1 VTQAPGP
8 QPPAPRPVPP
18 PGPPPGRLQGRVGLI
33 TGAASGIGAAG
44 AELFAAQGAALV
56 LLDVDAAQGNRVA
69 EAVNARGGRAVFVA
83 GDAASADDVSGAVR
97 RAVATFGR
105 LDLLWANA
113 GIGVAKTVPEM
124 TLDEWDRV
132 LAVNLTGAFLLA
144 KFGIPELAAAG
155 GGTMVITGSANSFT
169 ADRSWAAYCASKG
182 GLLML
187 CRALALDHASDGVR
201 VNIVCPGSVA
211 TPLHEA
217 WLATRPGG
225 RPLAETR
232 EDDRAAHPLGRFAD
246 PAEVAQAALF
256 LSSAESSFTTGAP
269 LLVDGGVTA

>member
-1 VTQAPGP
+1 MI
-8 QPPAPRPVPP
+8 PADT
-18 PGPPPGRLQGRVGLI
+18 RLRGRVGLI

-44 AELFAAQGAALV
+44 AELFAANGAALV
-56 LLDVDAAQGNRVA
+56 LVDTDAAAGERTA
-69 EAVNARGGRAVFVA
+69 AAITAGGGRAVFVP
-83 GDAASADDVSGAVR
+83 GDAASAGDISHAVSAAVD
-97 RAVATFGR
+97 TFGK

-113 GIGVAKTVPEM
+113 GIGVTKTVPEM
-124 TLDEWDRV
+124 TVEEWTRV
-132 LAVNLTGAFLLA
+132 LDVNLTGAFLLA

-187 CRALALDHASDGVR
+187 CRALALDHAGDGIR
-201 VNIVCPGSVA
+201 VNIVCPGSVT

-217 WLATRPGG
+217 WLRGRPGG
-225 RPLAETR
+225 RPLTEVR
-232 EDDRAAHPLGRFAD
+232 EADRDAHPLGRFAD

-256 LSSAESSFTTGAP
+256 LSCAESSFTTGSP

>member
-1 VTQAPGP
+1 VI
-8 QPPAPRPVPP
+8 PAD
-18 PGPPPGRLQGRVGLI
+18 GRLRGRVGLI
-33 TGAASGIGAAG
+33 TGAAGGIGAAG
-44 AELFAAQGAALV
+44 AELFAAQGADLV
-56 LLDVDAAQGNRVA
+56 LVDTDAARGER
-69 EAVNARGGRAVFVA
+69 EAAAITARRGRAVFVH
-83 GDAASADDVSGAVR
+83 GDAASAGGIEHAVR
-97 RAVATFGR
+97 VAVDTFGK

-124 TLDEWDRV
+124 TVEEWTRV
-132 LAVNLTGAFLLA
+132 LDVNLTGAFLLA

-201 VNIVCPGSVA
+201 VNIVCPGSVT

-217 WLATRPGG
+217 WLRGRPGG
-225 RPLAETR
+225 RPLAEVR
-232 EDDRAAHPLGRFAD
+232 EEDRAAHPLQRFAD

-256 LSSAESSFTTGAP
+256 LSCAESSFTTGSS